1 MIIGLMGAPV
11 ILRSPETC
19 ASLSMIA
26 FSTTA
31 PSCMTEPAM
40 IIEFRTTAFFPMT
53 TPRKRT
59 EFSTFPSIRQPSARR
74 QSETDES
81 APVEGRNLVPYS
93 GIHRRL
99 RAEDGISD
107 VFVLHHQAVAVIL
120 KYRAVLQ
127 HKAVEAVHTDGK
139 RAAVEAL
146 LDEITFEMVKSLCR
160 KRGDGL
166 NKRVAAYHVHSESR
180 ILPLP
185 RGIVQV
191 NAVGSASVGGI
202 DDKLGGGRLVLRSR
216 RCDDCHVPAGFRV
229 RIDDLSEID
238 AAYRVG
244 VGEDHII
251 GIFLLKEGERGA
263 ELLDFPAIA
272 PGISRRKG
280 RNEHKS
286 AALAVEIPVLT
297 GAEMVYQRLIVVFRD
312 DPDVV
317 YSGVDHVG
325 EDKIYLTVSPG
336 EGSDA
341 TVRFLVR

>member
-1 MIIGLMGAPV
+1 MYDRARHDYRVPHDRVLSDDHPAEEDRV
-11 ILRSPETC
+11 FDL
-19 ASLSMIA
+19 SLY
-26 FSTTA
+26 
-31 PSCMTEPAM
+31 PAAVGKKAVGN
-40 IIEFRTTAFFPMT
+40 R
-53 TPRKRT
+53 R
-59 EFSTFPSIRQPSARR
+59 IRA
-74 QSETDES
+74 
-81 APVEGRNLVPYS
+81 VEGRNLVPYS

-146 LDEITFEMVKSLCR
+146 LDEIAFEMVKSLCR

-229 RIDDLSEID
+229 RIDDLSEIN

-251 GIFLLKEGERGA
+251 GIFLLKEGECGA

-336 EGSDA
+336 EGERRDSA
-341 TVRFLVR
+341 VPCQVIKPVVVYSRKNYCCGLHLPFLLRLFPSV